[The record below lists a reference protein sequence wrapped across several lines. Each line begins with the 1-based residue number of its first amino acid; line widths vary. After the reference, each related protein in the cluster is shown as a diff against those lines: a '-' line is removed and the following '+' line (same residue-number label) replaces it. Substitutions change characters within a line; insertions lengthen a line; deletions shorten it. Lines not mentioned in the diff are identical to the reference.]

1 METAEFTK
9 LYGDAVNGG
18 TVTFNDILCKVTY
31 GNNTVQLLPVE
42 QTESAQLAIKLTF
55 ILLPIA
61 IMVLGIIIACRYKLT
76 KNLQQKIVEAN
87 ALEEKDGDEFKQMR
101 EELLKQL

>member
-1 METAEFTK
+1 
-9 LYGDAVNGG
+9 
-18 TVTFNDILCKVTY
+18 
-31 GNNTVQLLPVE
+31 
-42 QTESAQLAIKLTF
+42 
-55 ILLPIA
+55 
-61 IMVLGIIIACRYKLT
+61 MVLGIIIACRYKLT